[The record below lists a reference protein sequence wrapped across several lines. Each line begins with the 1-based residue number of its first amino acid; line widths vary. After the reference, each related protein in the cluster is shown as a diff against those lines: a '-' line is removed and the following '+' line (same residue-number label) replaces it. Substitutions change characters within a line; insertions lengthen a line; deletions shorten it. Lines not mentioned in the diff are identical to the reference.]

1 MGTGLINSG
10 MTGIQVAQLG
20 LATTSHNISNSGT
33 TGYSRQRTV
42 QASNVATLTGSGYVG
57 QGAHVST
64 IERVY
69 SSFLTNQVNSAQTQ
83 VSSLDTYY
91 NQISQ
96 IDNSIASTTT
106 GVSSA
111 LETFFSGVQDVA
123 ANPSQVS
130 SRQSMVSSAQA
141 LVSRFQSLDDQLDQM
156 YDSINGQVTSA
167 VSSVNSYASQIA
179 TLNQQ
184 IITAESSDNQPA
196 NDLRDQRDQLVA
208 DLNKVIK
215 VTTSTNT
222 DGSFNV
228 FIGTGQQLVVGTQ
241 ASTLVAMPSSSD
253 SSRIT
258 VGMKTSG
265 GNLELPESVIT
276 GGSLGGLLS
285 FRSETL
291 DDTANELGRVSAS
304 LALTFNAQYSLGQDL
319 LGQSADSTSTT
330 STFESD
336 FFTVPKPTVVGNTK
350 NSTGATLTSALTVP
364 NSSANYTN
372 LTGSDYRLGLN
383 GGTYTLTRLSDG
395 AQWSDTDINTLS
407 DTVSASEGFS
417 FDGTMA
423 SGDSF
428 VIQPTRHAA
437 GDIKVNTAIAE
448 NVNLVAAASPIKTL
462 AGTISSSNVVTNNNK
477 GTASISAG
485 SVETGYSAPASG
497 SPVTLA
503 YDSSTTGLTGFPT
516 GTTVTVTNA
525 GTTSTYVYDPT
536 GTTTGSVTSVPY
548 KSGAT
553 ISFSGISFE
562 ITGTPSDDDKFTVA
576 RNSSG
581 TSDGRNALALGNLQT
596 AKTMAGNKASYES
609 AYAQL
614 VSDIGNKT
622 REVSVTETAQQSLLD
637 QATSASQSLS
647 GVNLDEEA
655 ANLLKYQ
662 EAYQASAKVISTAS
676 TLFDTILAINA

>member
-33 TGYSRQRTV
+33 AGYNRQRIV

-96 IDNSIASTTT
+96 IDNMIASTDT
-106 GVSSA
+106 GISSA
-111 LETFFSGVQDVA
+111 LEEFFSGVQDVA

-156 YDSINGQVTSA
+156 YDSINGQITSA

-208 DLNKVIK
+208 ELNKVIK
-215 VTTSTNT
+215 VTTTTNT
-222 DGSFNV
+222 DGAYNV
-228 FIGTGQQLVVGTQ
+228 FIGNGQQLVVGTQ
-241 ASTLVAMPSSSD
+241 ASTLVAMASSAD

-258 VGMKTSG
+258 VGMKTSS

-276 GGSLGGLLS
+276 GGSLGGLVS

-291 DDTANELGRVSAS
+291 DDTASELGRVAAS

-319 LGQSADSTSTT
+319 LGQSADSTSST

-336 FFTVPKPTVVGNTK
+336 FFTVPDPTVVGNTK

-364 NSSANYTN
+364 SSSENYTN
-372 LTGSDYRLGLN
+372 LTGSDYRLSLN

-395 AQWSDTDINTLS
+395 TQWSDTDIDTLS

-417 FDGTMA
+417 FDDGGTMV

-428 VIQPTRHAA
+428 VIQPTRNAA
-437 GDIKVNTAIAE
+437 GDIEVNAAIAE

-462 AGTISSSNVVTNNNK
+462 AGTISSSNVVTNDNK

-485 SVETGYSAPASG
+485 SVATGYAAPASS
-497 SPVTLA
+497 SPVTLT
-503 YDSSTTGLTGFPT
+503 YNSSTGLTGFPT
-516 GTTVTVTNA
+516 GTVTVTNA
-525 GTTSTYVYDPT
+525 GTTSTYDYPT
-536 GTTTGSVTSVPY
+536 DTVPY
-548 KSGAT
+548 TSGAT

-562 ITGTPSDDDKFTVA
+562 ITGTPSDGDTFTIA

-596 AKTMAGNKASYES
+596 TKTMAGNTASYES

-662 EAYQASAKVISTAS
+662 QAYQASAKVIEIAS
-676 TLFDTILAINA
+676 TLFDTLLAIN

>member
-1 MGTGLINSG
+1 
-10 MTGIQVAQLG
+10 
-20 LATTSHNISNSGT
+20 
-33 TGYSRQRTV
+33 
-42 QASNVATLTGSGYVG
+42 
-57 QGAHVST
+57 
-64 IERVY
+64 
-69 SSFLTNQVNSAQTQ
+69 
-83 VSSLDTYY
+83 
-91 NQISQ
+91 
-96 IDNSIASTTT
+96 
-106 GVSSA
+106 
-111 LETFFSGVQDVA
+111 
-123 ANPSQVS
+123 
-130 SRQSMVSSAQA
+130 
-141 LVSRFQSLDDQLDQM
+141 
-156 YDSINGQVTSA
+156 
-167 VSSVNSYASQIA
+167 
-179 TLNQQ
+179 
-184 IITAESSDNQPA
+184 
-196 NDLRDQRDQLVA
+196 
-208 DLNKVIK
+208 
-215 VTTSTNT
+215 
-222 DGSFNV
+222 
-228 FIGTGQQLVVGTQ
+228 
-241 ASTLVAMPSSSD
+241 
-253 SSRIT
+253 
-258 VGMKTSG
+258 
-265 GNLELPESVIT
+265 
-276 GGSLGGLLS
+276 
-285 FRSETL
+285 
-291 DDTANELGRVSAS
+291 
-304 LALTFNAQYSLGQDL
+304 
-319 LGQSADSTSTT
+319 
-330 STFESD
+330 
-336 FFTVPKPTVVGNTK
+336 
-350 NSTGATLTSALTVP
+350 
-364 NSSANYTN
+364 
-372 LTGSDYRLGLN
+372 LGLN

-437 GDIKVNTAIAE
+437 GDIEVNTAIAE